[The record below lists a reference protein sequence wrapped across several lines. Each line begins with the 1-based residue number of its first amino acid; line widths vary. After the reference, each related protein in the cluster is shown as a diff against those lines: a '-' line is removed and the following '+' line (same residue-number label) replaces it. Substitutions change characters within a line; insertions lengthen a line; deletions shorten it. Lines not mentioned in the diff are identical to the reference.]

1 VSELH
6 SGTDVCSR
14 GEYALEEAD
23 PGTAPVQQ
31 HEIPVSHEA
40 QVLACHPALA
50 PAQGLDQRIDHDAV
64 QDIHAD
70 GSPGLR
76 RTILPRPFGT
86 GAESRTDGG
95 DLWKGHPSAVNGQN
109 AQTAGTFEP
118 CAGVVGKVSCPMQQ
132 FPEDS
137 WLQLGTCFGDR
148 ALPDA
153 ARRIGVEL
161 FEERLG
167 LLLDREQAVRETRR
181 MKTRLRKAKLRQ
193 QGSVEDIDFRHP
205 RGLDKSLVV
214 RMADCQ
220 WIRKHNN
227 LIITGPTGVG
237 KSYLACAFAEKA
249 CREGF
254 SALYLRMTKLFE
266 DLSLAKGDGR
276 YVKLLTSYAKT
287 DLLVL
292 DDYGLLE
299 LNQEQ
304 RHDLLE
310 ILEDRHGL
318 KSTLVTSQLPVEHW
332 HEQIGDPTLAD
343 AILDRLVHSAHKIKL
358 KGESMRKKRANLT

>member
-1 VSELH
+1 MLLH
-6 SGTDVCSR
+6 PTLEKLTTMRFTGMAT
-14 GEYALEEAD
+14 ALDEQMQMD
-23 PGTAPVQQ
+23 
-31 HEIPVSHEA
+31 
-40 QVLACHPALA
+40 
-50 PAQGLDQRIDHDAV
+50 GLENM
-64 QDIHAD
+64 
-70 GSPGLR
+70 G
-76 RTILPRPFGT
+76 
-86 GAESRTDGG
+86 
-95 DLWKGHPSAVNGQN
+95 
-109 AQTAGTFEP
+109 
-118 CAGVVGKVSCPMQQ
+118 
-132 FPEDS
+132 
-137 WLQLGTCFGDR
+137 
-148 ALPDA
+148 
-153 ARRIGVEL
+153 

-167 LLLDREQAVRETRR
+167 ILLDREQAVRETRR
-181 MKTRLRKAKLRQ
+181 MKTRLRSAKLRQ
-193 QGSVEDIDFRHP
+193 DGCVEDIDFRHP

-214 RMADCQ
+214 RLADCQ
-220 WIRKHNN
+220 WIKAHNN

-237 KSYLACAFAEKA
+237 KSYLACAFAQKA

-254 SALYLRMTKLFE
+254 SALYFRTTKLFE

-276 YVKLLTSYAKT
+276 YLKLLTSYART

-343 AILDRLVHSAHKIKL
+343 AILDRLVHSAHKIQL
-358 KGESMRKKRANLT
+358 KGESMRKKKANLT

>member
-1 VSELH
+1 MLLH
-6 SGTDVCSR
+6 PTLEKLTAMRFTGMAA
-14 GEYALEEAD
+14 ALEEQMQME
-23 PGTAPVQQ
+23 AP
-31 HEIPVSHEA
+31 
-40 QVLACHPALA
+40 
-50 PAQGLDQRIDHDAV
+50 
-64 QDIHAD
+64 
-70 GSPGLR
+70 
-76 RTILPRPFGT
+76 
-86 GAESRTDGG
+86 
-95 DLWKGHPSAVNGQN
+95 
-109 AQTAGTFEP
+109 
-118 CAGVVGKVSCPMQQ
+118 
-132 FPEDS
+132 
-137 WLQLGTCFGDR
+137 
-148 ALPDA
+148 PDMA
-153 ARRIGVEL
+153 

-193 QGSVEDIDFRHP
+193 QGSIEDIDFRHP
-205 RGLDKSLVV
+205 RGLDRSLVL
-214 RMADCQ
+214 RLADCR
-220 WIRKHNN
+220 WIKQHNN

-254 SALYLRMTKLFE
+254 SALYLRTTKLFE

-276 YVKLLTSYAKT
+276 YLKLLTSFAKT

-299 LNQEQ
+299 LTQEQ

-343 AILDRLVHSAHKIKL
+343 AILDRLVHSAHKIQL
-358 KGESMRKKRANLT
+358 EGESMRKKTANLT